1 MKFYEINSEIQATLD
16 AYLEIDGNLVDS
28 ETGEVLEEAA
38 AVAVAQRLEEL
49 QVAKEEKLESIACW
63 IKGMDAEEAAIK
75 AEEKNLAA
83 RRKALENKRDRIF
96 QFLQR
101 MLDGEKIS
109 SPRVKVSYRK
119 TTSVNILNL
128 SEIPTSYK
136 RVKTIEEP
144 DKNAIKEA
152 IKAGETVPGAELVDG
167 VSMSIK

>member
-63 IKGMDAEEAAIK
+63 IKGLDAEEAAIK